1 MKVQIWACAEWR
13 AERQTDNEEA
23 KFERSEIASVCE
35 FNLAFQVMSASK
47 EANTDSHLN
56 FYRNVHSMQE
66 VSPNHRTSNAP
77 I

>member
-1 MKVQIWACAEWR
+1 MQNGEQKGRLIMKKPNSNAQR
-13 AERQTDNEEA
+13 Y
-23 KFERSEIASVCE
+23 ASVCE